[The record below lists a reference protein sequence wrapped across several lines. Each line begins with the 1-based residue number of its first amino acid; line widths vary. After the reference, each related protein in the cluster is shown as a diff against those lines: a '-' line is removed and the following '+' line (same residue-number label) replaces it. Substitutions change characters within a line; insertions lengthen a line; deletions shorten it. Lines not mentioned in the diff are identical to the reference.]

1 MHSPSTKMGGKLK
14 LRKASLTLVMHLK
27 LDFSSTVTRVTLE
40 WLFIIINV
48 ISDAT
53 DHNTRTGP
61 PSLVSL
67 SWHDFVVYHV
77 YHITLQCVKK

>member
-40 WLFIIINV
+40 WLKLLTKWPNPVIFHNV
-48 ISDAT
+48 VDLES
-53 DHNTRTGP
+53 
-61 PSLVSL
+61 
-67 SWHDFVVYHV
+67 
-77 YHITLQCVKK
+77 